1 MLAAGLVAIGI
12 GLIYLWKPTLYRR
25 GLWLKTSVAIRLLS
39 EDGYRKYMRGL
50 GVTFVVIGLA
60 LVLWALFAKQGV
72 RL

>member
-1 MLAAGLVAIGI
+1 MLLSGLVLMGI
-12 GLIYLWKPTLYRR
+12 GLIYVWKPTLFRR
-25 GLWLKTSVAIRLLS
+25 GVWLKTSVAIRLFS